1 MDFLA
6 SLLAFS
12 KSPSTLREFWARRRH
27 RWASSRLDS
36 ISHTTLNHPSVA
48 KVDFKEVQ
56 IFNPEELHTYI
67 RHMSHN
73 FFQAGWRVL
82 NSLKL
87 VRHWL
92 LEENRI
98 LILIIGLWR
107 LFPMAFPC
115 VKSCLGSSSSGEL
128 WQQLKPFLQSGL
140 QLQQRLAALQQWS
153 RKPDSKKGLGCL
165 GEAWA
170 GLQKGGKRDVI

>member
-1 MDFLA
+1 
-6 SLLAFS
+6 
-12 KSPSTLREFWARRRH
+12 
-27 RWASSRLDS
+27 
-36 ISHTTLNHPSVA
+36 
-48 KVDFKEVQ
+48 
-56 IFNPEELHTYI
+56 
-67 RHMSHN
+67 MSHN

-98 LILIIGLWR
+98 LILIIDLWR

-140 QLQQRLAALQQWS
+140 QLQQRHSGSESKTAKKVSAVWAKLWLACKSVASVTWYRDGVTRITLFCKYL
-153 RKPDSKKGLGCL
+153 R
-165 GEAWA
+165 EMAWKLTECHA
-170 GLQKGGKRDVI
+170 NWMKISLSQIFTTSICVY